1 MKSSDFTLVLQQ
13 QLDVANETNRVL
25 LARIDD
31 LGKTIE
37 ELRTELAIANLKRE
51 ELMSTIT
58 SMQEALLEKDADVN
72 KQKRINKGLSKLVSN
87 KSEKHKPSV
96 MTSSEVENKTM
107 PSSSPTKS
115 AYAPKERGNNGVKR
129 KEYFDIETVME
140 ELYPTDKDFNP
151 VLARFMKFRDSIS
164 YEYIPGKFI
173 KRIRRQYFY
182 SQNGTV
188 YSGHGKRIQIYL
200 LKPMKVQDGYKPVWK
215 GRQYHNSYGQ
225 VPERK
230 STGCFLIVQT
240 WCREYLF
247 SSLVFIISIQECTQ
261 FYDGAFLHM
270 NALPVRTANSHSS
283 EHIRAGP
290 TIGPELNHDHG
301 RLPGNLR
308 IEACC
313 LLQLSDA
320 NLHKSHP
327 A

>member
-188 YSGHGKRIQIYL
+188 YSGKL
-200 LKPMKVQDGYKPVWK
+200 PAKPLF
-215 GRQYHNSYGQ
+215 NSN
-225 VPERK
+225 
-230 STGCFLIVQT
+230 
-240 WCREYLF
+240 
-247 SSLVFIISIQECTQ
+247 
-261 FYDGAFLHM
+261 YDGSF
-270 NALPVRTANSHSS
+270 
-283 EHIRAGP
+283 IAGM
-290 TIGPELNHDHG
+290 
-301 RLPGNLR
+301 
-308 IEACC
+308 A
-313 LLQLSDA
+313 Q
-320 NLHKSHP
+320 
-327 A
+327 